1 MGGKSHRLPRRRLPR
16 RVLLDG
22 WTRTKGTTCGQ
33 RGQPLTPPAVV
44 AVVAMA
50 VVVMV
55 LAAVEVVAAAGR
67 AVLDLDSLESDLQ
80 KIEATNPV
88 GSVFITISTFVSL
101 LIWLLA
107 SSKASQQ
114 QHRTQGLRFSAHRIF
129 VRLLLKCD
137 RDQASIKK
145 SQLND
150 K

>member
-1 MGGKSHRLPRRRLPR
+1 
-16 RVLLDG
+16 
-22 WTRTKGTTCGQ
+22 
-33 RGQPLTPPAVV
+33 
-44 AVVAMA
+44 MA

-107 SSKASQQ
+107 SSKGRLVVSSNTE
-114 QHRTQGLRFSAHRIF
+114 HRACDSLPIGFSF
-129 VRLLLKCD
+129 DCC
-137 RDQASIKK
+137 
-145 SQLND
+145 
-150 K
+150 